1 MCATVHKRE
10 ISDLI
15 PMIAGIGIAKH
26 TEFGELF
33 GRAG

>member
-15 PMIAGIGIAKH
+15 PMITGVGIDKH
-26 TEFGELF
+26 TEFGELS